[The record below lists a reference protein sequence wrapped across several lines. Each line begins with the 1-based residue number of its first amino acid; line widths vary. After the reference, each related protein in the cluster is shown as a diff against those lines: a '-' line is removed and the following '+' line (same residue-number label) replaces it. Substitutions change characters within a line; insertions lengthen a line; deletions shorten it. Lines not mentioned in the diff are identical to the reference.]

1 MAAIF
6 VSENVGTSSR
16 SVPAREELRR
26 FFDVRARRTQ
36 GCLTCRQ
43 RKVKCDQRRPACDRC
58 KRGMHRCL
66 GYDDAFLFVNQAL
79 PGTQELPSKKSAS
92 QLKEYWNQQLG
103 VAVRRK
109 EDHVDSP
116 APMISLAG
124 FKDNIIISHFVSNLR
139 IGFEQKPANMSDAP
153 TMRAAMES
161 YGKQT
166 TAYVSGLGVA
176 ELYFSRIHKVSQLT
190 THAAGLYGDALA
202 GLRSDLQQMKQHF
215 SRSRAFLGLW
225 TAYFLSLYELIS
237 SSRVDG
243 MWLQHARGV
252 ASLIYLLGPEAFQSP
267 SANALYEV
275 KRPFL
280 AISHFVMRKHC
291 FLEFEEWKLQ
301 PWAHQPES
309 KLPGSLLMDVF
320 VDIPGIVEDADR
332 LKEEVAKMKMGLTS
346 AEEVDALRTK
356 VQNKVLASI
365 HSLSEYRWKWEDM
378 YPRVCWKTRINAA
391 NTLCLDDEGNPLFD
405 TCLNFVGM
413 KRTLEILFYNASR
426 LLLFRL
432 CDLTGVH
439 EAASTNLEHVW
450 QRHGP
455 FLNPL
460 LLPGMG
466 TPEAHALEICR
477 IVDYLMNGDQNYHGA
492 FILLFPLRVAQIQLL
507 SSPKMYNWIGK
518 MLKQFADEKGL
529 GIGEHLQESKISERL
544 KKLPIS

>member
-1 MAAIF
+1 
-6 VSENVGTSSR
+6 
-16 SVPAREELRR
+16 
-26 FFDVRARRTQ
+26 
-36 GCLTCRQ
+36 
-43 RKVKCDQRRPACDRC
+43 
-58 KRGMHRCL
+58 MHRCL

-252 ASLIYLLGPEAFQSP
+252 ASLVSASNHPLAAIGTTARSSQASGPA
-267 SANALYEV
+267 
-275 KRPFL
+275 
-280 AISHFVMRKHC
+280 
-291 FLEFEEWKLQ
+291 
-301 PWAHQPES
+301 
-309 KLPGSLLMDVF
+309 GVF
-320 VDIPGIVEDADR
+320 I
-332 LKEEVAKMKMGLTS
+332 T
-346 AEEVDALRTK
+346 
-356 VQNKVLASI
+356 
-365 HSLSEYRWKWEDM
+365 
-378 YPRVCWKTRINAA
+378 
-391 NTLCLDDEGNPLFD
+391 
-405 TCLNFVGM
+405 
-413 KRTLEILFYNASR
+413 
-426 LLLFRL
+426 
-432 CDLTGVH
+432 
-439 EAASTNLEHVW
+439 
-450 QRHGP
+450 
-455 FLNPL
+455 
-460 LLPGMG
+460 
-466 TPEAHALEICR
+466 
-477 IVDYLMNGDQNYHGA
+477 
-492 FILLFPLRVAQIQLL
+492 
-507 SSPKMYNWIGK
+507 
-518 MLKQFADEKGL
+518 
-529 GIGEHLQESKISERL
+529 
-544 KKLPIS
+544 

>member
-1 MAAIF
+1 MAAVFI
-6 VSENVGTSSR
+6 SDNVGTSSR
-16 SVPAREELRR
+16 SVPTREELRR

-79 PGTQELPSKKSAS
+79 PGTQELPSKKSAR
-92 QLKEYWNQQLG
+92 QLKDYWNQQLG
-103 VAVRRK
+103 VVASRNRGIL
-109 EDHVDSP
+109 EQP
-116 APMISLAG
+116 GPMISMVG

-139 IGFEQKPANMSDAP
+139 IGFEQNPVNVSDAP

-161 YGKQT
+161 FGKQT

-176 ELYFSRIHKVSQLT
+176 ELYFSRIHKVSQMT
-190 THAAGLYGDALA
+190 THAAGLYGEALA
-202 GLRSDLQQMKQHF
+202 GLRSDLQQMSQHF

-237 SSRVDG
+237 SSKADG

-252 ASLIYLLGPEAFQSP
+252 ASLIYLLGPDAFQSP

-275 KRPFL
+275 KRPFI
-280 AISHFVMRKHC
+280 AICHFVMRKRC
-291 FLEFEEWKLQ
+291 FLEFEEWKVQ
-301 PWAHQPES
+301 PWAHRPES
-309 KLPGSLLMDVF
+309 KLPGSMLMDAF
-320 VDIPGIVEDADR
+320 VDIPGIVEDTDK
-332 LKEEVAKMKMGLTS
+332 LKEEAARLKLGLTS
-346 AEEVDALRTK
+346 AMEVNSLRIK
-356 VQNKVLASI
+356 VQNKILNAI
-365 HSLSEYRWKWEDM
+365 HKLSESRWKWEDM
-378 YPRVCWKTRINAA
+378 YPRVCWKTRINLTT
-391 NTLCLDDEGNPLFD
+391 TLCLDDDGKPLFD

-413 KRTLEILFYNASR
+413 KRTFEILMYNATR

-432 CDLTGVH
+432 CDLTGVQ
-439 EAASTNLEHVW
+439 EDAATNLEHVW

-460 LLPGMG
+460 LLPGLG

-477 IVDYLMNGDQNYHGA
+477 IVDYLMNGEQNYHGA
-492 FILLFPLRVAQIQLL
+492 FILLFPLRVAQVQLV

-518 MLKQFADEKGL
+518 MLKQFAEEKGL
-529 GIGEHLQESKISERL
+529 GIGEHLQESRNAESLRKSTMN
-544 KKLPIS
+544 